1 MLSFEGGS
9 WCSQLQAT
17 QEGRASALALQH
29 HQLRSVEYHS
39 MSRLKN
45 HLLRSNSCRIT
56 LHGRQFCVQPEPGA
70 GSVVDQERSLRYDG
84 ILPPLQGEGPVLPV
98 EHSVDPGLEDRTFIE
113 ETCLTLVET
122 DGPASCEQLIRE
134 VVRRFP
140 ISWACCRQSL
150 PSWKRRSRTKM
161 FQFWLVIDK
170 IFVRFF
176 LSCSALNLG
185 LFFMILAFSQRGLP
199 WI

>member
-1 MLSFEGGS
+1 MGLN
-9 WCSQLQAT
+9 
-17 QEGRASALALQH
+17 
-29 HQLRSVEYHS
+29 SVCNRNLVQVLWLIKSVRFAMME
-39 MSRLKN
+39 
-45 HLLRSNSCRIT
+45 
-56 LHGRQFCVQPEPGA
+56 FCPQ
-70 GSVVDQERSLRYDG
+70 
-84 ILPPLQGEGPVLPV
+84 GPVLPV